1 MKEGNG
7 VPGAS
12 FPTEMKPS
20 LTAEMSVE
28 ECLLKKEWLIR
39 LCVKGSEKAKCV
51 IIILL
56 TKSHSILMQ
65 LFKICREEINSNT

>member
-1 MKEGNG
+1 MKEGNW

-28 ECLLKKEWLIR
+28 ECLVKKEWLLIR

-51 IIILL
+51 IIIML
-56 TKSHSILMQ
+56 TDSHCILKY
-65 LFKICREEINSNT
+65 FVH